1 MANTP
6 ETARDEAIES
16 LSLDYTQ
23 FGYDTDAE
31 FLAWVLSVV
40 NRVIANYSAKVGS
53 GWDLDNL
60 NAYEAVLYETMARL
74 IERRIGRAYSAAAE
88 SQDITV
94 GPISIRN
101 ARSGN
106 TLKEWGWNAN
116 MYHQRAAAR
125 LMAMGVGRRKAML
138 KVFGAPGAGWER
150 LDKFHP
156 VPFDG

>member
-6 ETARDEAIES
+6 ETARAEAIES

-31 FLAWVLSVV
+31 FQAWVLSVV
-40 NRVIANYSAKVGS
+40 NRVIDNYSEKVGS
-53 GWDLDNL
+53 DWSLDNL

-74 IERRIGRAYSAAAE
+74 IERRIGRAYSDAAE
-88 SQDITV
+88 SQNITV
-94 GPISIRN
+94 GPISISN

-106 TLKEWGWNAN
+106 VLKEWGWNAN

-138 KVFGAPGAGWER
+138 KVFGAPAKEWVR
-150 LDKFHP
+150 LDASRP
-156 VPFDG
+156 VP